1 MKTLREFLIAEA
13 KEDKT
18 NEKIPEGFSIIKSSG
33 GLTGAAKEAMGG
45 SFKAGLEAASSSKG
59 KQKIIDQLKGT
70 GSDTIKSIITSVVK
84 TKNDLDEVFIEI
96 SSKSEEIIGD
106 KDGVVIKL
114 NASEWPTLAG
124 REKSSLRLLKF
135 WLYSTLLAYGYQKK
149 GVVFA
154 ISDKKDSIV
163 VCN

>member
-13 KEDKT
+13 KEDKI

-59 KQKIIDQLKGT
+59 RQKIIDQLKGT

-135 WLYSTLLAYGYQKK
+135 WLYSTYLPMGIKRKAWSLLL
-149 GVVFA
+149 VLSL
-154 ISDKKDSIV
+154 IHI
-163 VCN
+163 